1 MINNTNTNITPN
13 RATRRRGRRAVAM
26 TVLCASFAAGTTAV
40 GSGVADAARDANVAV
55 NTAGSIA
62 AKQNAL
68 AEVAPVPVTG
78 TAVDGTLFTGMFT
91 LQRFTEKKGVLYAVG
106 QLDGQ
111 LGGQAV
117 SKKVSW
123 PVTGASNELPVTD
136 LAQPQGFAQPQ
147 QLPETPG
154 ACDILTLA
162 LGPLDLDLLGLR
174 VALDEVN
181 LLIEAIPGAGN
192 LLGNLLCGVAGLLDG
207 GLGGGLGGLVQ
218 NLLDAIAN
226 LLNGILG
233 GL

>member
-40 GSGVADAARDANVAV
+40 GTGVADAARDATVAV
-55 NTAGSIA
+55 NTAGSVA
-62 AKQNAL
+62 ATQNAL

-78 TAVDGTLFTGMFT
+78 TGVDGTVFTGMFT

-136 LAQPQGFAQPQ
+136 LAQPQGFAHPQ
-147 QLPETPG
+147 QLAQT
-154 ACDILTLA
+154 CDILTLA
-162 LGPLDLDLLGLR
+162 LGPLDLDLLGLH
-174 VALDEVN
+174 VVLDEVN
-181 LLIEAIPGAGN
+181 LVIEAISGQGN